1 MKSEGKVAL
10 VTGSSQRI
18 GAAVVRELHSQGLTV
33 AIHYRNSAHQAKE
46 LTQEL
51 NGIRA
56 NSAVEFQADLYEFDQ
71 VLELGNQLTRSFGRL
86 DVLVNN
92 ASEFQP
98 NAIGDTSTESFDRMF
113 GIHVKAPYFLVQ
125 SVLPALRIVKGCV
138 VNVTDIYA
146 SYPLQNYSLYCAS
159 KAALE
164 ALTKSMALELA
175 PEVRVNA
182 VAPGAI
188 LWAEGETVAQE
199 VLSKTPLGRIG
210 TVNEL
215 AAAVKF
221 LALDATFSTGQTLT
235 VDGGRVITTP

>member
-1 MKSEGKVAL
+1 MKSEGKTAL

-18 GAAVVRELHSQGLTV
+18 GAAIARKLHSQGLTV
-33 AIHYRNSAHQAKE
+33 AIHYRSSENKAKE

-56 NSAVEFQADLYEFDQ
+56 NSAVELQADLFEFDQ
-71 VLELGNQLTRSFGRL
+71 ILELGNQLTQSFGRL

-125 SVLPALRIVKGCV
+125 SVLPVLRKVKGCV

-146 SYPLQNYSLYCAS
+146 SNPLQDYSLYCAS

-188 LWAEGETVAQE
+188 LWAEGEAVAQE

-215 AAAVKF
+215 AAAVKY
-221 LALDATFSTGQTLT
+221 LALEATFTTGQTLT

>member
-18 GAAVVRELHSQGLTV
+18 GAAIARELHSQGLTV
-33 AIHYRNSAHQAKE
+33 AIHYRSSEFQAKE

-51 NGIRA
+51 NGIRP
-56 NSAVEFQADLYEFDQ
+56 NSAVEFQADLFEFDQ
-71 VLELGNQLTRSFGRL
+71 ILELGNQLTQSFGRL

-125 SVLPALRIVKGCV
+125 SVLPVLQKVKGCV

-146 SYPLQNYSLYCAS
+146 SHPLQDYSLYCAS

-164 ALTKSMALELA
+164 ALTKSLALELA

-215 AAAVKF
+215 AAAVRY
-221 LALDATFSTGQTLT
+221 LALEATFTTGQTLT

>member
-18 GAAVVRELHSQGLTV
+18 GAAVVRKLHSQGLTV
-33 AIHYRNSAHQAKE
+33 AVHYRNSEHQAKE

-51 NGIRA
+51 NSIRA
-56 NSAVEFQADLYEFDQ
+56 NSAVEFQADLFEFDQ
-71 VLELGNQLTRSFGRL
+71 ILELGNQLTQSFGRL

-98 NAIGDTSTESFDRMF
+98 NAIGDTSTETFDRMF
-113 GIHVKAPYFLVQ
+113 GIHVKTPYFLVQ
-125 SVLPALRIVKGCV
+125 SVLPILRKVNGCV

-146 SYPLQNYSLYCAS
+146 SYPLQDYSLYCAS

-199 VLSKTPLGRIG
+199 VLSRTPLGRIG

-215 AAAVKF
+215 ANAVRY
-221 LALDATFSTGQTLT
+221 LALEATFTTGQTLT

>member
-1 MKSEGKVAL
+1 MKLEGKVAL
-10 VTGSSQRI
+10 VTGGSQRI
-18 GAAVVRELHSQGLTV
+18 GAAVARKLHSHGLTV
-33 AIHYRNSAHQAKE
+33 AIHYRNSELQAKN

-56 NSAVEFQADLYEFDQ
+56 NSAFVFQADLFEFDQ
-71 VLELGNQLTRSFGRL
+71 ILELGNQLTQSFGRL

-92 ASEFQP
+92 ASEFQQ
-98 NAIGDTSTESFDRMF
+98 NAIGGTSSESFERMF
-113 GIHVKAPYFLVQ
+113 GIHVRAPFFLVQ
-125 SVLPALRIVKGCV
+125 SILPALRKANGCV

-146 SYPLQNYSLYCAS
+146 KYPLQDYSLYCAS

-199 VLSKTPLGRIG
+199 VISKTPLGRIG

-215 AAAVKF
+215 AAAVRYI
-221 LALDATFSTGQTLT
+221 ALEATFTTGQTLT

>member
-1 MKSEGKVAL
+1 MKLEGKVAL
-10 VTGSSQRI
+10 VTGSSQRV
-18 GAAVVRELHSQGLTV
+18 GASVARELHSQGLTV
-33 AIHYRNSAHQAKE
+33 AIHYRNSEHQAKE

-51 NGIRA
+51 NGIRT
-56 NSAVEFQADLYEFDQ
+56 NSAFEFQANLLEFDQ
-71 VLELGNQLTRSFGRL
+71 VLELGNQLTQSFGRL

-98 NAIGDTSTESFDRMF
+98 KAIGDTSTESFDRMF
-113 GIHVKAPYFLVQ
+113 GIHVKAPYFLIQ
-125 SVLPALRIVKGCV
+125 SVLPVLRKVKGCI

-146 SYPLQNYSLYCAS
+146 NYPLQDYSFYSAS

-175 PEVRVNA
+175 PDVRVNA

-215 AAAVKF
+215 AAAVRY
-221 LALDATFSTGQTLT
+221 LALEATFTTGQTLT